1 MSNEGIGVRGSVSVY
16 GIGVG
21 DREIGRT
28 GPSPGIPRENGE
40 NGAIAGYPPRLAQT
54 IVINIVNPFKI
65 FGTPLRPNIFFKIY
79 ENFPLKTH
87 YSTEAQEIGV
97 KDPVTPNLI
106 AHNHNSLML
115 QQVTTSQGS
124 SARGGDIR
132 TPYLQPTHLKPPIGA
147 RSPQKAPSLA
157 PASWPEVPGGSGRN
171 RTLNLVSSSS
181 T

>member
-79 ENFPLKTH
+79 ENFPFQIHGKVLP
-87 YSTEAQEIGV
+87 SRATENPGLVERESITYQPFLGCGLRRLPA
-97 KDPVTPNLI
+97 
-106 AHNHNSLML
+106 
-115 QQVTTSQGS
+115 
-124 SARGGDIR
+124 SAV
-132 TPYLQPTHLKPPIGA
+132 A
-147 RSPQKAPSLA
+147 RSPVRLERYFTVNSGHESLQMSVGLA
-157 PASWPEVPGGSGRN
+157 MLSALAAGAGDECF
-171 RTLNLVSSSS
+171 TLRPDH
-181 T
+181 